1 MRFNLKIVKM
11 SKRHRFNVVDN
22 SMITCNKVDKTNT
35 VVTFLIVQLINNM
48 SYIHLINTQNLRK
61 ALTTQTSE

>member
-1 MRFNLKIVKM
+1 MRFNLQIAKM

-35 VVTFLIVQLINNM
+35 VVTLNSSIN
-48 SYIHLINTQNLRK
+48 
-61 ALTTQTSE
+61 